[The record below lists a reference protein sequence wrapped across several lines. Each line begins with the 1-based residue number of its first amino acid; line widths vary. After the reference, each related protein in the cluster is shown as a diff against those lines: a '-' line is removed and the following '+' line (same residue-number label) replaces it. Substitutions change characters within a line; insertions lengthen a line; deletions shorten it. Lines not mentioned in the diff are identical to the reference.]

1 MFFLLLLGVG
11 WSRSLIELEGVMS
24 WILGTPHTRML
35 YCCSI
40 ENNELDTTVV
50 YIKLAKK
57 VKIN

>member
-24 WILGTPHTRML
+24 WILGTPHTRM

>member
-1 MFFLLLLGVG
+1 
-11 WSRSLIELEGVMS
+11 MS